1 MANDSNIRSGKKPAD
16 LQEPRRRASSF
27 ILNNF
32 VAASLQGNRNSPY
45 MTPDEMGRANPGEA
59 AKSLDAGK
67 DVTQEHLRKAHSNAL
82 KRIDD
87 LERQRLRS
95 V

>member
-1 MANDSNIRSGKKPAD
+1 MASDSNIRSGKKPGD
-16 LQEPRRRASSF
+16 VQEPRRRASSF

-32 VAASLQGNRNSPY
+32 LAASLQGNRNSPCP
-45 MTPDEMGRANPGEA
+45 TPDEIWRANPAEA
-59 AKSLDAGK
+59 AKFLDAGQ
-67 DVTQEHLRKAHSNAL
+67 DVTQEHLRKALSNAL